1 MATQASMMLRR
12 CASQLMQSS
21 TASNVLIPSASF
33 HSSHTRLVNKNEKGM
48 FTCTLIPGDGV
59 RAQVINE
66 NISDCFWKFLY
77 IMYLYTRIV
86 EFSFL

>member
-12 CASQLMQSS
+12 CASQLIQSS
-21 TASNVLIPSASF
+21 TASNILIPSASF

-59 RAQVINE
+59 RTQLINE
-66 NISDCFWKFLY
+66 NISDCSLP
-77 IMYLYTRIV
+77 
-86 EFSFL
+86 